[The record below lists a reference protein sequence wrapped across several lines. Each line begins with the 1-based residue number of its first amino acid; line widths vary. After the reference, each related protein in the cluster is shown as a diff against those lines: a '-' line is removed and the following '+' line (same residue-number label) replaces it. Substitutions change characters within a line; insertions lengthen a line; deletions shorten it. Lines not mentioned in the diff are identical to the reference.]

1 MRRNNLKAPLRI
13 AQFFIVFVTLLSLA
27 FAPLFHSTN
36 AESIVIEVDV
46 HTAVL
51 QAVEYLKTQQND
63 DGGIRWIDESSSAA
77 VSVRVVLALAA
88 ARLPQEV
95 LTSSQG
101 FSPVDFLADQGYN
114 WIFESE
120 NDEPELNLARA
131 GQLLTAVAAANQDPY
146 AFGSES
152 INLPYLIHD
161 QYDPNSGVFGNA
173 TPNNVTDQVWAI
185 LGLASAF
192 ASVPQDSVTW
202 LAQAQQADGSW
213 DDGFGSMLDTSPLA
227 IMALL
232 SSGYLHEK
240 DPEILL
246 ALNFIDENQQSNG
259 GWQTEWD
266 STTSANVTGMI
277 LQSLY
282 AAGHQPND
290 LAWSKIDGSP
300 LNALLQIQQENGAFG
315 ADFTNA
321 YGTADGILGL
331 SGQPLYDLGH
341 VRRVGRAFAFIFNAQ
356 DDNGGWG
363 SAGQTLD
370 VIIAAHAGGWDP
382 QTIATND
389 RSPLT
394 FLADNLE
401 AYIESGPDAIG
412 KSIIGL
418 VAAGQDPANY
428 NGLNLVEALIESYN
442 PNTTAFGDPEN
453 TWHQALSI
461 LGLTAANVEIPEGAL
476 QTLLDLQREDGGWEY
491 SAGFGTWADSTALA
505 LQALLAAR
513 LSSGVAAIQN
523 GIDNLRGQQLGS
535 GGWGDAS
542 TTSFVI
548 MALNASGLNPDEWRT
563 ESNNTPI
570 PDLYA
575 YQKPSGAFMFS
586 EDFVDD
592 NLMATTAAVLALI
605 GSHYYIQPTFEVPTS
620 SVGLVIQAEQETI
633 TTACANIEGKS
644 ISGLALMKD
653 SGIPYEAQDGFMNSI
668 MNRSNPQDGTL
679 YWSYWHWDGR
689 EWVFHTSGA
698 GDTVVLPGSLEAW
711 YLVSWERF
719 PSPPPE
725 YTPHI
730 KVICG
735 ENQLKNYATQPYL
748 HYYDLY
754 QTAAGVNQAQKF
766 SVQPY
771 SQDIEITAAESQSE
785 TIPLSTTPL
794 IIIGVLGVL
803 VIALVV
809 WLLIR
814 KK

>member
-1 MRRNNLKAPLRI
+1 MKISLRKAQI
-13 AQFFIVFVTLLSLA
+13 FIVFLTLLSLA
-27 FAPLFHSTN
+27 FAPLLHN
-36 AESIVIEVDV
+36 AKAQSVGSGVDV
-46 HTAVL
+46 HTAIF
-51 QAVEYLKTQQND
+51 QAVEYLKTQQNE
-63 DGGIRWIDESSSAA
+63 DGGIRWIDESSSVA

-88 ARLPQEV
+88 AGLPQEL

-101 FSPVDFLADQGYN
+101 LTPVDYLADQGYD

-120 NDEPELNLARA
+120 NGEQELNLARA

-146 AFGSES
+146 AFGSER
-152 INLPYLIHD
+152 INLTYLIHD

-173 TPNNVTDQVWAI
+173 TPNDVTDQVWAI
-185 LGLASAF
+185 LGLASSY

-202 LAQAQQADGSW
+202 LSQAQQADGSW
-213 DDGFGSMLDTSPLA
+213 DDGFGSTLDMSPLA

-232 SSGYLHEK
+232 SSSYLHEN

-246 ALNFIDENQQSNG
+246 ALDFIAKNQQSNG

-277 LQSLY
+277 FQSLY
-282 AAGHQPND
+282 AAGHQPTD
-290 LAWSKIDGSP
+290 LAWTKEDGSP
-300 LNALLQIQQENGAFG
+300 LDALLQIQQENGAFG
-315 ADFTNA
+315 ADYINA

-331 SGQPLYDLGH
+331 SGKPLYDLGH
-341 VRRVGRAFAFIFNAQ
+341 VRRVGRAFAFVFDAQ
-356 DDNGGWG
+356 DDDGGWG
-363 SAGQTLD
+363 STGQTLD
-370 VIIAAHAGGWDP
+370 VIIAAHAAGWDP
-382 QTIATND
+382 QTITTND

-401 AYIESGPDAIG
+401 AYIENGPDAIG

-418 VAAGQDPANY
+418 VAAGQDPANF
-428 NGLNLVEALIESYN
+428 NGLNLVQALIDNYN
-442 PNTTAFGDPEN
+442 STIAAFGDPEN

-461 LGLTAANVEIPEGAL
+461 LGLKAANVEIPEGAL

-491 SAGFGTWADSTALA
+491 ATGFGTWADSTALA
-505 LQALLAAR
+505 LQALLASG
-513 LSSGVAAIQN
+513 LSSGDGAIQN
-523 GIDNLRGQQLGS
+523 GLAYLRGQQLES

-548 MALNASGLNPDEWRT
+548 MGLNASGLNPDEWRT
-563 ESNNTPI
+563 QSNNAPI
-570 PDLYA
+570 PDLLS

-586 EDFVDD
+586 EDFDDD

-605 GSHYYIQPTFEVPTS
+605 GSHYYLQPTLETPTN
-620 SVGLVIQAEQETI
+620 SVGLVIQDDQDTI
-633 TTACANIEGKS
+633 ATACVNIEGKS
-644 ISGLALMKD
+644 ISGLALLKD
-653 SGIPYEAQDGFMNSI
+653 SGIPYKAQDGFLDSI
-668 MNRSNPQDGTL
+668 MHRSNPQDGTL

-689 EWVFHTSGA
+689 EWIFHTSGA
-698 GDTVVLPGSLEAW
+698 GDTDVLPGSLEAW

-725 YTPHI
+725 YTPNI

-735 ENQLKNYATQPYL
+735 ENQLKNYAAQPYL
-748 HYYDLY
+748 HYYDLNK
-754 QTAAGVNQAQKF
+754 TAASVNQTLKF
-766 SVQPY
+766 TVQPY
-771 SQDIEITAAESQSE
+771 SQDIESTAEELQSE
-785 TIPLSTTPL
+785 TKPLSTTPL
-794 IIIGVLGVL
+794 IIIGVLGIL
-803 VIALVV
+803 VITLFV

>member
-1 MRRNNLKAPLRI
+1 METPLRK
-13 AQFFIVFVTLLSLA
+13 AQFFIVFLTLLSLA
-27 FAPLFHSTN
+27 FAPLLHNTRAQSV
-36 AESIVIEVDV
+36 SSEVDV
-46 HTAVL
+46 HTAIL

-63 DGGIRWIDESSSAA
+63 DGGIRWIDESSSVA

-88 ARLPQEV
+88 SRLPQEV

-101 FSPVDFLADQGYN
+101 LTPVDYLANQGYD
-114 WIFESE
+114 WIFQSE
-120 NDEPELNLARA
+120 NGESELNLARA

-146 AFGSES
+146 AFGSER
-152 INLPYLIHD
+152 INLPYLIND
-161 QYDPNSGVFGNA
+161 QYDPNSGVFGKA

-185 LGLASAF
+185 LGLASAY

-202 LAQAQQADGSW
+202 LSQAQQADGSW
-213 DDGFGSMLDTSPLA
+213 DDGFGSTLDMTPLA
-227 IMALL
+227 VMALL
-232 SSGYLHEK
+232 SSDYLHEN

-246 ALNFIDENQQSNG
+246 ALDFIGENQQSNG

-282 AAGHQPND
+282 AAGHQLTDP
-290 LAWSKIDGSP
+290 LWTKEDGSP
-300 LNALLQIQQENGAFG
+300 LDALLHIQQENGAFG
-315 ADFTNA
+315 ADYINA

-331 SGQPLYDLGH
+331 SDQPLYDLGH
-341 VRRVGRAFAFIFNAQ
+341 VRRVGRAFAFVFDAQ
-356 DDNGGWG
+356 DDDGGWG
-363 SAGQTLD
+363 STGQTLD
-370 VIIAAHAGGWDP
+370 VIIAAQAAGWDP
-382 QTIATND
+382 QTIAIND

-394 FLADNLE
+394 FLANNLE
-401 AYIESGPDAIG
+401 AYIASGPDAIG

-418 VAAGQDPANY
+418 VAPGQDPTNF
-428 NGLNLVEALIESYN
+428 NGLNLVQALIESYN
-442 PNTTAFGDPEN
+442 PDTAAFGDPEN
-453 TWHQALSI
+453 TWHQALSL
-461 LGLTAANVEIPEGAL
+461 LGLKAANVEIPEGAL

-491 SAGFGTWADSTALA
+491 ATGFGTWADSTALA
-505 LQALLAAR
+505 LQALLASG
-513 LSSGVAAIQN
+513 LSSGDDAIQN
-523 GIDNLRGQQLGS
+523 GFNYLRGQQLES

-548 MALNASGLNPDEWRT
+548 MALNASDLHPDEWRT
-563 ESNNTPI
+563 QSNGTPI
-570 PDLYA
+570 PDLFT

-592 NLMATTAAVLALI
+592 NLMATTAALLALI
-605 GSHYYIQPTFEVPTS
+605 GGHYYIQHTFEVPTN
-620 SVGLVIQAEQETI
+620 SVGLVIQDEQDTI
-633 TTACANIEGKS
+633 TTACVNIEGKS
-644 ISGLALMKD
+644 ISGLALLKN
-653 SGIPYEAQDGFMNSI
+653 SGIPYEDQDGFINSI

-689 EWVFHTSGA
+689 EWIFHTSGA
-698 GDTVVLPGSLEAW
+698 GDIDVLPGNLEAW

-730 KVICG
+730 QVICG
-735 ENQLKNYATQPYL
+735 ENQLKNYAAQPYL
-748 HYYDLY
+748 HYYDLNK
-754 QTAAGVNQAQKF
+754 TAANVNQAQKF
-766 SVQPY
+766 SVKPY
-771 SQDIEITAAESQSE
+771 SQDIESTTTDPQSE
-785 TIPLSTTPL
+785 TKPLSTTPL

-809 WLLIR
+809 WLLFR